1 LRTQATDKTGRNG
14 FRLALPSSKKPKE
27 GIVGRRI
34 IVCDGVDNARQWA
47 RIGAVECEELTWVP
61 REDES
66 TLRPPG
72 FRALQGGLSVE
83 AITKLAPEPDE
94 DFALATDDGPWARAA
109 IHSIANAAPEA
120 PILLLTDTLTDDDLP
135 DQPCLRQSGLR
146 TLIRDDI
153 DLEFHHLDN
162 LRRVVALR
170 DLLGPREKVAVLL
183 QPDPDPDGIACG
195 YALRMILGRKKTTA
209 PLVSFGEVKR
219 PENRALVK
227 ALGIEVETITHE
239 ELEEFDGL
247 ALVDVQPNVFGDEPP
262 PRLRSVDVVID
273 HHPERP
279 GYDSV
284 IKDIRPSYGA
294 TATILTEYLRAAA
307 IEIGPRLATAL
318 LYGIKSD
325 TQLLGRETSQQ
336 DMLSFAHLHA
346 SYSPALLRRIERP
359 ALPLDGLRALGR
371 ALARTEVVDG
381 IHILVL
387 GRVREDVIPQ
397 VADMGLQA
405 EGAEWAIAAGIVG
418 ANLVFSVRNVGYVR
432 AAGDVVRAVV
442 EDLGVGGGHRS
453 MAKGIIPL
461 KAFRKVYK
469 RADRETIHGALHDAF
484 IVAIHGESE

>member
-1 LRTQATDKTGRNG
+1 M
-14 FRLALPSSKKPKE
+14 E
-27 GIVGRRI
+27 RRI
-34 IVCDGVDNARQWA
+34 IVCDGAEHARQWT
-47 RIGAVECEELTWVP
+47 RIGALEVEELTWVP

-66 TLRPPG
+66 NLRPPG
-72 FRALQGGLSVE
+72 FRVLQGGLSTD
-83 AITKLAPEPDE
+83 AISRLNPQPGEG
-94 DFALATDDGPWARAA
+94 FALACDDGPWARIA
-109 IHSIANAAPEA
+109 IPIIAKAAPES
-120 PILLLTDTLTDDDLP
+120 PILLLTDTLRDEDLP
-135 DQPCLRQSGLR
+135 DHPCLRRAGLK

-153 DLEFHHLDN
+153 NLEFDHLDN
-162 LRRVVALR
+162 LRRVVQLR
-170 DLLGPREKVAVLL
+170 SLLGPREKVAVLL

-195 YALRMILGRKKTTA
+195 YALRVILGRKKTTA
-209 PLVSFGEVKR
+209 PLVSFGAVKR
-219 PENRALVK
+219 PENQALVR
-227 ALGIEVETITHE
+227 ALGIDIATISSD
-239 ELEEFDGL
+239 ELERFDGL
-247 ALVDVQPNVFGDEPP
+247 VLVDVQPNVFGDEPP

-273 HHPERP
+273 HHPERT

-284 IKDIRPSYGA
+284 IKDIRPAYGA
-294 TATILTEYLRAAA
+294 TATILTEYLRAAE

-371 ALARTEVVDG
+371 ALSHTEVRDG

-405 EGAEWAIAAGIVG
+405 EGTEWAIAAGIVG
-418 ANLVFSVRNVGYVR
+418 SDLVFSVRNVGYVR

-461 KAFRKVYK
+461 KAFRQVYK
-469 RADRETIHGALHDAF
+469 AADRKTIGHALHDAF
-484 IVAIHGESE
+484 VAAIHGENR